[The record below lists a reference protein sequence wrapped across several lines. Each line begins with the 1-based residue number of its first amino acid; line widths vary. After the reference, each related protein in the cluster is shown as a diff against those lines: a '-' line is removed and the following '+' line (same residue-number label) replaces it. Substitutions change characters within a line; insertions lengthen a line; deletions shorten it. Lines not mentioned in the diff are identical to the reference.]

1 MISTKDL
8 FRKILKE
15 ALTDYQKYEVDD
27 WDDDRPAHVNT
38 EIKRVFGDKD
48 RIRIPLESG
57 HLHDPDVVEHLERHG
72 FKVKDYANNKAE
84 DASGREIKIGKALTK
99 TKASKDLVDAYST
112 SAEEARNS
120 QGNLEIV
127 ISHHPHDVAGMT
139 SHGQSWQHQSCMNF
153 ESGCNRSYLPAEVKN
168 GTHVAYLVNK
178 GDGIKHDNDHYDIS
192 APHARI
198 AIKPFESEHE
208 ETGEP
213 HAIFRADRKTYG
225 VRSGTFEHSVNKW
238 LEEKYPT
245 KEGHEYGLIDGSYD
259 DGATPTG
266 FTGKSLNELKKYVH
280 EGDYH
285 ELGNI
290 PIKHMDEILTHAKNF
305 SPNPEKAVSEITRY
319 NHTSMSAKQINDHIH
334 MLDRNTL
341 RNLPVDAVKKVT
353 GKNVQAI
360 ADSLGHDVVKGTAFL
375 SHPRL
380 PQEIADSVHPAD
392 ISQLHHSRVTPAHI
406 DSVISNYVNGKTASY
421 YHLSD
426 ALKEH
431 PNKFSENHV
440 AKILSTNKESIPIPV
455 FGVKGFTQNM
465 SDRILESGESS
476 IRLRDDVLAHT
487 PHKVSNPLNVIKHQ
501 SNPILAFD
509 KLVGDHENDAAID
522 TIRDGDMS
530 GLAKRKVDDSHID
543 GLLNHVLDSTTGSRF
558 NMKNIAVDPKH
569 LSESTIERLTNRRVN
584 GTATAMPANHELSL
598 AMLKHHADQTIAAVH
613 ARDDHEDSYD
623 SNFDEKQ
630 HSEWEGLRDAHEK
643 NTSEHLDRMVD
654 MMEDHHNIFHNENDD
669 DHYKH
674 GYDRVEQSEDL
685 LSKVEG
691 HLNHGDWNDHGFDDI
706 RAMHNDYKRA
716 VDNHDNHDNW

>member
-15 ALTDYQKYEVDD
+15 ALTDYQKYQVDD
-27 WDDDRPAHVNT
+27 WDADRPEHVNT
-38 EIKRVFGDKD
+38 EIKRVFGDKE

-139 SHGQSWQHQSCMNF
+139 SHGQSWEHQSCVNF
-153 ESGCNRSYLPAEVKN
+153 ESGCNRSYLKAEVKN

-178 GDGIKHDNDHYDIS
+178 GDGIKYDNDHYDIS

-208 ETGEP
+208 DTGEQ
-213 HAIFRADRKTYG
+213 HAIFRADRRTYG

-238 LEEKYPT
+238 LEEKYPA

-259 DGATPTG
+259 DAATPTG
-266 FTGKSLNELKKYVH
+266 FTGKTLNQLKTHVRDGEYNELT
-280 EGDYH
+280 D
-285 ELGNI
+285 I
-290 PIKHMDEILTHAKNF
+290 PSKHLDEILNHAKNF
-305 SPNPEKAVSEITRY
+305 SPDPEKAISNIIRY
-319 NHTSMSAKQINDHIH
+319 NHGSMSAKQINDHIH
-334 MLDRNTL
+334 MVDKESIKK
-341 RNLPVDAVKKVT
+341 LPLDAVKKVT

-360 ADSLGHDVVKGTAFL
+360 ADSLGHDVVKESAFL

-380 PQEIADSVHPAD
+380 PQEIADSIDPSA
-392 ISQLHHSRVTPAHI
+392 ISELHHSRVTPAHI
-406 DSVISNYVNGKTASY
+406 DSVVDNYVNGKTASY
-421 YHLSD
+421 YHLGD

-431 PNKFSENHV
+431 PNKFSEKHV
-440 AKILSTNKESIPIPV
+440 AKLLSSNKENIPTTV

-465 SDRILESGESS
+465 SDRILESGDTSS
-476 IRLRDDVLAHT
+476 HLRKDVLTYT
-487 PHKVSNPLNVIKHQ
+487 PHKVSNPLIAIKHQ
-501 SNPILAFD
+501 ENPAAAFD

-522 TIRDGDMS
+522 TVRDGDDMS
-530 GLAKRKVDDSHID
+530 KLDKRKVDDSHID
-543 GLLNHVLDSTTGSRF
+543 GLLNHVLDNTTGSRF
-558 NMKNIAVDPKH
+558 NMRNIAVDPKH

-584 GTATAMPANHELSL
+584 DGARSMPSNHEISL
-598 AMLKHHADQTIAAVH
+598 AMLKHHVDQTIAAVH
-613 ARDDHEDSYD
+613 ARDEHEDSYD
-623 SNFDEKQ
+623 SDFDEKQ

-654 MMEDHHNIFHNENDD
+654 MMEDHHNNFHNENDD

-674 GYDRVEQSEDL
+674 GYHRVEQSEDL

-691 HLNHGDWNDHGFDDI
+691 HLSRSDWNDHSFEDI
-706 RAMHNDYKRA
+706 SNMHNDFKRA
-716 VDNHDNHDNW
+716 VNNHDNNW